1 MKETQR
7 ILNLIEKIER
17 SNFTISEQ
25 DETVLG
31 TITDGIGSAFDG
43 LKTMVSNGIPY
54 LVDKVSQEKIL
65 EPGPFNGK
73 LDDVVK
79 STSKLFVTQ
88 HDKLQTNTSIY
99 NLLIILS
106 NFIQGLENRSIVDGN
121 GKGFETWEGLEALTY
136 GIFKRFK
143 GGSFNY
149 EEMWSDYI
157 EEDDIDD
164 VAEFVTSKIE
174 SSNKFDIISNDKSE
188 EIQNFLVEFF
198 ESGKSFT
205 AFWNNDRLDGD
216 WETSKLSTFVADIAN
231 VIETKKE
238 DGDIQSELETYMSI
252 NLPCYKTA
260 KYEFKKLKSGMD
272 IAVKKESNGIITVTY
287 LNKEGKLSGSFY
299 HKSDVTTPI
308 GTTTNITCG
317 GGANASDMEFGGL
330 NEQTSDTPIT
340 VKFGEVSYTI
350 TPELFSKLDI
360 AVNGKPTKKDPD
372 TTTEPETNQNDTT
385 TDTTTEPE
393 TNQNDTTT
401 DTTTTKPEEVS
412 DTPNTDKLKLFMVE
426 KGASETLVNDDK
438 RRAQVCSLGVSTLL
452 RKTVTTEEYMK
463 SEEDIYAEKAIE
475 SIDKKMLTFT
485 SSGKN
490 NFEKQAE
497 KEEKIIDV
505 VTKIEEP
512 TPIEIDAVDEIGD
525 DAVAKSNNEL
535 KIDAKRIKKV
545 RITSDDSKV
554 VYVANEDIT
563 DIISDIEIELEGVY
577 GGDWYLDK
585 TRNKFMSKN
594 KLYVFIKKEE

>member
-17 SNFTISEQ
+17 SDFTISEQ

-31 TITDGIGSAFDG
+31 TIADGIGSAFDG

-54 LVDKVSQEKIL
+54 LVDKASQEKIL
-65 EPGPFNGK
+65 QPGPFRGK

-79 STSKLFVTQ
+79 STSKLFVAQ

-106 NFIQGLENRSIVDGN
+106 NFIQGVESGSIIDGE
-121 GKGFETWEGLEALTY
+121 GKGFELWEGLESLTY

-149 EEMWSDYI
+149 EDMWSDHM
-157 EEDDIDD
+157 EENNIDD
-164 VAEFVTSKIE
+164 VAEFVASKIE
-174 SSNKFDIISNDKSE
+174 SSDSFNIISNDKSE

-205 AFWNNDRLDGD
+205 AFWNTDRLDGD
-216 WETSKLSTFVADIAN
+216 WETSKLATFVADIAN

-238 DGDIQSELETYMSI
+238 DGDIQSELETYMAI

-299 HKSDVTTPI
+299 HKSDIRTPL

-317 GGANASDMEFGGL
+317 GGDNASDMEFGGL

-360 AVNGKPTKKDPD
+360 AVNGKPTKKDP
-372 TTTEPETNQNDTT
+372 
-385 TDTTTEPE
+385 DTTTEPE

-485 SSGKN
+485 SSGKT

-497 KEEKIIDV
+497 KEEKVIDV

-563 DIISDIEIELEGVY
+563 DIISDIEIELESVY

-585 TRNKFMSKN
+585 ARNKFMSKN